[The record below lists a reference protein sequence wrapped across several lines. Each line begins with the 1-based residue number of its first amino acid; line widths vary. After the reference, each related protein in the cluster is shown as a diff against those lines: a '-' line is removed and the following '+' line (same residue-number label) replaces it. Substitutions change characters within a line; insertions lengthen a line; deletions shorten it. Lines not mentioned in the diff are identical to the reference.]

1 METAFDLKLGKEVKG
16 EDVEYADH
24 PFRCIECRMECFWRE
39 GPNIKGHFVHI
50 AGLRNIRWPCSLLT
64 PLTGNGTSIQQQRLQ
79 MVPKLKKL
87 LNEEEYMKALERLCR
102 QEEGHLAEV
111 EDFIAQ
117 LQKKNHSL
125 EKKNHSLEKD
135 LIRLEDSNHAIVA
148 SISTPSDRIWEGD
161 NWSCC
166 NMAIGEAQ
174 QEFTA
179 KLVDII
185 WQNPVIFSML
195 NDIDYRKQAAIQLV
209 DKVNTGKESGSD
221 L

>member
-135 LIRLEDSNHAIVA
+135 LIRLEDSNHAMAA
-148 SISTPSDRIWEGD
+148 SISTPSDRIWEGE

-166 NMAIGEAQ
+166 NTAIGDYLH
-174 QEFTA
+174 
-179 KLVDII
+179 KLK
-185 WQNPVIFSML
+185 NL
-195 NDIDYRKQAAIQLV
+195 K
-209 DKVNTGKESGSD
+209 
-221 L
+221 